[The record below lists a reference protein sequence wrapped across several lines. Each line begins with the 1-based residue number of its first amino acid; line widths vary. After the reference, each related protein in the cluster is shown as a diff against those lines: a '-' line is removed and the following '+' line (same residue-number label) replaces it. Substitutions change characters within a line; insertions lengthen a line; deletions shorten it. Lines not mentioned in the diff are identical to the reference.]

1 MIIIPNRIS
10 FQMERLVKE
19 ELERWDSNTS
29 LSKAEGNDKNGKI
42 DEEDKDDKVRKEN
55 QVESDGNVIIVTS
68 GQEAQSDEISSSEN
82 RKPNAE
88 SRAESRAENRADSK
102 NRPASRLSSQGSGE

>member
-1 MIIIPNRIS
+1 M
-10 FQMERLVKE
+10 KE

-42 DEEDKDDKVRKEN
+42 DEEDKDDEVVKEN

-88 SRAESRAENRADSK
+88 SRAESRADSK